1 MRCAPHTYVVN
12 PQLGCNCLMEPTVW
26 WLTTEEQHA
35 WQSFVRMHD
44 RLMDRLSRLLQT
56 DCNVS
61 PADFAVLVELTDAP
75 DGRRRFLD
83 IARALRWEKSRLSHH
98 IARMVKRGQVVRDEC
113 PEDGRGAFVVITD
126 KGRAMIEAATPRHV
140 EAVRELFL
148 DNVTPSELRLLARIS
163 ERVVE
168 KLDEEPS

>member
-1 MRCAPHTYVVN
+1 
-12 PQLGCNCLMEPTVW
+12 
-26 WLTTEEQHA
+26 
-35 WQSFVRMHD
+35 MHE
-44 RLMDRLSRLLQT
+44 RLMGRLSRLLQT
-56 DCNVS
+56 ESNIS
-61 PADFAVLVELTDAP
+61 PADFVVLVELKDVP

-83 IARALRWEKSRLSHH
+83 IARVLGWEKSRMSHH
-98 IARMVKRGQVVRDEC
+98 IARMMKRGLVVRDTC

-126 KGRAMIEAATPRHV
+126 EGRAMVEVAAPRHM

-168 KLDEEPS
+168 KLDEEPSCPERAARPASCDRRERRRDGR

>member
-1 MRCAPHTYVVN
+1 
-12 PQLGCNCLMEPTVW
+12 MEQTVR
-26 WLTTEEQHA
+26 WLTAEEQHA
-35 WQSFVRMHD
+35 WRSFVRMHE
-44 RLMDRLSRLLQT
+44 RLMGRLSRLLQT
-56 DCNVS
+56 ESHVS
-61 PADFAVLVELTDAP
+61 PADFAVLVELTDVP

-83 IARALRWEKSRLSHH
+83 LARALEWEKSRMSHH
-98 IARMVKRGQVVRDEC
+98 IARMVKRGLVVRDEC

-126 KGRAMIEAATPRHV
+126 EGRAMIEAAAPRHV

-168 KLDEEPS
+168 KLDEEPA

>member
-1 MRCAPHTYVVN
+1 
-12 PQLGCNCLMEPTVW
+12 MEQTVR
-26 WLTTEEQHA
+26 WLTAEEQHV
-35 WQSFVRMHD
+35 WRSFVRMHE
-44 RLMDRLSRLLQT
+44 RLMGRLSRLLQT
-56 DCNVS
+56 ESNVS
-61 PADFAVLVELTDAP
+61 PADFAVLVELTDVP

-83 IARALRWEKSRLSHH
+83 LARALEWEKSRMSHH
-98 IARMVKRGQVVRDEC
+98 IARMVKRGLVMRDEC

-126 KGRAMIEAATPRHV
+126 EGRAMIEAAAPRHV

-168 KLDEEPS
+168 KLDEEPA